1 MTKYCIITG
10 TSGEIGSSLAKIFSE
25 NRYTVIGIDY
35 KEPRKNNYCNH
46 FIQADLE
53 KFADS
58 DIYASTIIT
67 QIKKILN
74 GAPVEILINNAAVQ
88 ILGSI
93 ENLTREDWAKT
104 LNTNLIAIF
113 FLSQSLLNELET
125 AEGCILNISS
135 IHANLS
141 KPNFMAYSVSKSA
154 LSSMTK
160 SMAINLGKR
169 VRVNAIEPAAID
181 TKMLRAGFKFDDA
194 AISKLQNAH
203 PVKEIGSP
211 HNLAKFAYQICT
223 MRDIFLTGSIFTY
236 DGGISSTLNDIGS
249 H

>member
-1 MTKYCIITG
+1 MIKYCIITG
-10 TSGEIGSSLAKIFSE
+10 ISGDIGNSLAKIFSK
-25 NRYTVIGIDY
+25 NKYAVIGIDY
-35 KEPRKNNYCNH
+35 KEPSNHSFCNH

-53 KFADS
+53 KFAIS
-58 DIYASTIIT
+58 DIYASGIIS

-113 FLSQSLLNELET
+113 FLSQSLLKELESVG
-125 AEGCILNISS
+125 GCILNISS
-135 IHANLS
+135 IHAHLT

-181 TKMLRAGFKFDDA
+181 TKMLRAGFQFDEA
-194 AISKLQNAH
+194 AILKLQSAH
-203 PVKEIGSP
+203 PVEEIGNSY
-211 HNLAKFAYQICT
+211 NLAKFAYQICA
-223 MRDIFLTGSIFTY
+223 MKDIFLTGSVFTY
-236 DGGISSTLNDIGS
+236 DGGISSVLKDA
-249 H
+249 

>member
-10 TSGEIGSSLAKIFSE
+10 TSGDIGNSLAKIFSE

-35 KEPRKNNYCNH
+35 IEPGSNNYCNH

-113 FLSQSLLNELET
+113 FLSQSLLKELESVG
-125 AEGCILNISS
+125 GCILNISS
-135 IHANLS
+135 IHAHLT

-181 TKMLRAGFKFDDA
+181 TKMLRAGFQQDEA
-194 AISKLQNAH
+194 AISKLQNTH
-203 PVKEIGSP
+203 PVKEIGNS

-236 DGGISSTLNDIGS
+236 DGGISSVLNDIE
-249 H
+249 